1 MDTNTAN
8 ENENENE
15 TVTELESGSDEQIK
29 AIAASLRQIRKQKGY
44 TLKAVEK
51 LSLGK
56 WKAVVV
62 GSYERQDRAL
72 SLNRAIGLARFYQV
86 PLDQLLGLAS
96 PVQNL
101 NFQKEALIV
110 DLRRALGNP
119 PREDSDAIFQKFLTS
134 LCSKRRD
141 WNGEVLSLRA
151 RDIETISLLLD
162 QSEQGVW
169 NWLTEKRY
177 LFMAG

>member
-1 MDTNTAN
+1 METNT
-8 ENENENE
+8 ENENE

-162 QSEQGVW
+162 QSEEGVR

>member
-1 MDTNTAN
+1 METNT
-8 ENENENE
+8 ENENE
-15 TVTELESGSDEQIK
+15 TVTELENGSDEQIK

-86 PLDQLLGLAS
+86 PLDQLLGLTNPAE
-96 PVQNL
+96 NL
-101 NFQKEALIV
+101 SSHRTTLVV

-162 QSEQGVW
+162 QSEHGVW

>member
-119 PREDSDAIFQKFLTS
+119 PREDSDVIFQKFLTS

-169 NWLTEKRY
+169 NWLTEKGY

>member
-1 MDTNTAN
+1 MENNT
-8 ENENENE
+8 ENENE
-15 TVTELESGSDEQIK
+15 TATELESGSDEQIK

-86 PLDQLLGLAS
+86 PLDQLLGLTN
-96 PVQNL
+96 PVENL
-101 NFQKEALIV
+101 GSNSDALVV

-119 PREDSDAIFQKFLTS
+119 PRENSEEIFQKFLTS
-134 LCSKRRD
+134 ICSKRRD

-151 RDIETISLLLD
+151 RDIETIALLLD
-162 QSEQGVW
+162 QSEQGVR
-169 NWLTEKRY
+169 NWLTGKHYR
-177 LFMAG
+177 FMVG

>member
-151 RDIETISLLLD
+151 RDIETIGLLLD

>member
-1 MDTNTAN
+1 METNAN
-8 ENENENE
+8 PHANNENE

-86 PLDQLLGLAS
+86 PLDQLLGLAH
-96 PVQNL
+96 PVETL
-101 NFQKEALIV
+101 GSHKEALVV

-151 RDIETISLLLD
+151 RDIETIGLLLD

>member
-1 MDTNTAN
+1 METNTEN

-15 TVTELESGSDEQIK
+15 TVSELENGSDEQIK
-29 AIAASLRQIRKQKGY
+29 AIAASLRLIRKQKGY

-86 PLDQLLGLAS
+86 PLDQLLGLTN
-96 PVQNL
+96 PVENL
-101 NFQKEALIV
+101 SSHRETLVV
-110 DLRRALGNP
+110 DLRRALGSP

-151 RDIETISLLLD
+151 RDIETIGLLLD
-162 QSEQGVW
+162 QSEHGVW

>member
-1 MDTNTAN
+1 MEI
-8 ENENENE
+8 ENNAGTE
-15 TVTELESGSDEQIK
+15 TDAASESETDVGSDEQIK

-86 PLDQLLGLAS
+86 PLDQLLGLSQPVAGSRSQPS
-96 PVQNL
+96 P
-101 NFQKEALIV
+101 LII
-110 DLRRALGNP
+110 DLRRTLGNP
-119 PREDSDAIFQKFLTS
+119 PRENSDIVFQKFLTS

-151 RDIETISLLLD
+151 RDVETLALLLD
-162 QSEQGVW
+162 ETESGVW

-177 LFMAG
+177 LFMAS